1 MTDMIGLFVHYRPV
15 VLDLPT
21 GVITFLAE
29 WGFSSN
35 I

>member
-15 VLDLPT
+15 VLALPT

-29 WGFSSN
+29 EIFSSRL
-35 I
+35 